1 MEDGAS
7 FTGVSSM
14 RGALSEKAGGPLEIR
29 DLRIANLTSDDV
41 VVRIRATSLCHT
53 DLEAVDGQLGTPFPF
68 VPGHEASGIVE
79 RIGSSV
85 ERLAVGDHV
94 VLSWNPHCG
103 HCYYCAR
110 EQSILCEKY
119 RENAIQSMHFD
130 GKARIYDGERPVHQ
144 LMYAGTFAEL
154 AVVTEHCAVKI
165 PESMPFHVACLI
177 GCGVATGVGAVSNIA
192 RVRTGSSV
200 TVIGCGAVGLSAVQ
214 GARLARAETIIAIDR
229 DVQKL
234 QMANRLG
241 ATHTLLAGESLTQ
254 FHADL
259 THGRGADYVFE
270 AAGNE
275 VGFQT
280 SLEIVRPGGQVVWL
294 GKVAQQQQVSFRW
307 GSLMGE
313 KNIVRSSYGGSRAQD
328 FFPSL
333 AEAYLNGDLLLDDYV
348 TSRISL
354 PEINSALDRM
364 RQGLEIRS
372 VIEF

>member
-1 MEDGAS
+1 
-7 FTGVSSM
+7 M
-14 RGALSEKAGGPLEIR
+14 RGAVVERVGYPLEVR
-29 DLRIANLTSDDV
+29 NLRIANLTGDDV
-41 VVRIRATSLCHT
+41 VVRICATSLCHT
-53 DLEAVDGQLGTPFPF
+53 DLEAVAGQLGTPLPF
-68 VPGHEASGIVE
+68 IPGHEAAGTVE
-79 RIGSSV
+79 WTGASV
-85 ERLAVGDHV
+85 ERLSVGDHV

-110 EQSILCEKY
+110 EQSILCEQY
-119 RENAIQSMHFD
+119 RANAVQSVHFD
-130 GKARIYDGERPVHQ
+130 GKARIFDGERPIHQ

-154 AVVTEHCAVKI
+154 AVVTEECAVKI
-165 PESMPFHVACLI
+165 PQSMPFHLACLI
-177 GCGVATGVGAVSNIA
+177 GCGVATGIGAVRQIA
-192 RVRTGSSV
+192 RVRPGSSA
-200 TVIGCGAVGLSAVQ
+200 TVIGCGAVGLSAIQ
-214 GARLARAETIIAIDR
+214 GARLAGATTIIAIDR
-229 DVQKL
+229 DARKL
-234 QMANRLG
+234 EMANRLG